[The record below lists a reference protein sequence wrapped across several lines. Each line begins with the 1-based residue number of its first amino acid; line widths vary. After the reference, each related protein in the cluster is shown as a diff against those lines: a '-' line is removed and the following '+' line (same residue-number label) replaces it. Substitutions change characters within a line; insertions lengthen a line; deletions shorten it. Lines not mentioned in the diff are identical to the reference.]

1 MDQCDPDWTI
11 WCALAFNGVSN
22 VIMGRTFY
30 GVHDRSLT
38 LNNRNS
44 YDSFQTQ
51 IRTNGGYFI
60 GCGFA
65 ALNNRRSSLEE
76 QKNQSGCYWLRWSI
90 ESGYPEFY
98 QGLQDVGLGSR
109 FCCFG

>member
-1 MDQCDPDWTI
+1 ME
-11 WCALAFNGVSN
+11 
-22 VIMGRTFY
+22 RTFY

-65 ALNNRRSSLEE
+65 ALNNRRRSLEE
-76 QKNQSGCYWLRWSI
+76 QKKSKWLLLVAVVDRI
-90 ESGYPEFY
+90 GI
-98 QGLQDVGLGSR
+98 SR
-109 FCCFG
+109 ILARPARCWAWKQILLL